1 MKKIF
6 ITLLLITQAISV
18 FSQLD
23 TLNTIPPPNLDISH
37 DEVTIYTPADREA
50 DGAYVLKSGYELTST
65 LKQAA
70 RAYCDSFYNYDL
82 TFLGEATNTYNCHGY
97 AWHIIENEI
106 VFEAEYDTV
115 WLKYEVH
122 YWTQHLKQS
131 YEEVSWRENAK
142 IRFQNQSDHS
152 AIATDDEDIIIS
164 KWGNLPL
171 FKHDID
177 DCPYH
182 SNLGL
187 KYYWIKKPVISDP
200 PESLDDGERHKFS
213 ETRFVANNILGMTY
227 YWRILGSGLTQIGP
241 NGTSEYD
248 VEATSYVGTGTL
260 CLIITTPSGQT
271 NSDTIEIT
279 LNPPPPAPDPDD
291 FEVYIEE
298 LGGSG
303 VPGSP
308 DGPFELCEGEQY
320 YVSLYP
326 YHLFDDY
333 GITDIEFDF
342 TFDYDVL
349 DEGDDYIEIEVNS
362 SPEDEEGEVY
372 VTSMA
377 AGYTTFKFMDFEEG
391 SCGSYFMMFTPNPTV
406 AETTVSIEPKST
418 AITFD
423 ETAEWEIEVYSETQI
438 LKEKKTKLIGN
449 EHKLK
454 THNWKEGVYFVR
466 IKYKDEILQGK
477 LVVKK

>member
-1 MKKIF
+1 
-6 ITLLLITQAISV
+6 LIIQAIFV

-65 LKQAA
+65 QKQAA
-70 RAYCDSFYNYDL
+70 LQYCDSFYGYRIDD
-82 TFLGEATNTYNCHGY
+82 LGEATNTYNCHGY
-97 AWHIIENEI
+97 AWHMIENEI
-106 VFEAEYDTV
+106 VEEAEYDTV

-142 IRFQNQSDHS
+142 IRFQNLSDHS
-152 AIATDDEDIIIS
+152 AIATDDPDVIIS

-177 DCPYH
+177 DCPYY

-200 PESLDDGERHKFS
+200 PEAMYTDDTHKFS
-213 ETRFVANNILGMTY
+213 ETRFVKYYIEGIEYYWEILGNN
-227 YWRILGSGLTQIGP
+227 LTQVGA
-241 NGTSEYD
+241 NGDFEFTA
-248 VEATSYVGTGTL
+248 EATSHVGTDTL
-260 CLIITTPSGQT
+260 CLHITTPSGQT

-291 FEVYIEE
+291 FDVYVEE
-298 LGGSG
+298 LGGNG

-308 DGPFELCEGEQY
+308 GGPFELCEGEQY

-333 GITDIEFDF
+333 GITDVEFDF

-372 VTSMA
+372 VTSLA
-377 AGYTTFKFMDFEEG
+377 AGYTTFKFMDFEDG
-391 SCGSYFMMFTPNPTV
+391 CGGYYMMMSPNPATT
-406 AETTVSIEPKST
+406 ETTVTLESANINEP
-418 AITFD
+418 ID
-423 ETAEWEIEVYSETQI
+423 ENIEWEIEVYSPTHI
-438 LKEKKTKLIGN
+438 LKETKN
-449 EHKLK
+449 KLK
-454 THNWKEGVYFVR
+454 GKTHKIQTNGWKAGVYIVR
-466 IKYKDEILQGK
+466 AKYKDKIIPGK
-477 LVVKK
+477 LIVQD